1 MSAQR
6 TKKKSST
13 GEDEAF
19 EDVIDQLEQLVHSLE
34 DGELPLEKSLEAF
47 EAGVGLARRA
57 QAKLDNMDRRIEKLT
72 EEGLLEPMESDS
84 HDGDN

>member
-1 MSAQR
+1 MSAQG
-6 TKKKSST
+6 TKKKSTINKS
-13 GEDEAF
+13 EAF
-19 EDVIDQLEQLVHSLE
+19 EDVLGQLEQLVQSLE
-34 DGELPLEKSLEAF
+34 EGELPLEKSLEAF

-57 QAKLDNMDRRIEKLT
+57 QAKLDNMERRIEKLT